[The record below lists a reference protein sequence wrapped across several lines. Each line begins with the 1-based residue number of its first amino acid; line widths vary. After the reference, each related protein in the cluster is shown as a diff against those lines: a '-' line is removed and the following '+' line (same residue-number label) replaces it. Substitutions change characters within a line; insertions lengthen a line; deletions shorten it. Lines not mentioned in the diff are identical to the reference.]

1 MTNLM
6 TKRVFIT
13 GISGFLASH
22 IALQLLKSGA
32 QVTGSLRSLNK
43 SDHTRKVLES
53 HGADT
58 SKLTFAE
65 LDLLND
71 KGWNEAIDGFDYLIH
86 TASPFVTT
94 MPKDP
99 QELVK
104 PAVEGTTR
112 AINAGLAAGV
122 KHIVLTS
129 SMVSI
134 AHGPG
139 HGHTAKLP
147 AQAWTNIKGDDVSA
161 YVLSK
166 TLAERKAWELVEAAG
181 CKDILT
187 VVNPGFILGPVLE
200 KDIGTSGG
208 LILKMLKGGFPGAP
222 NIGFSC
228 VDVRDAAAL
237 HIKAMDTQ
245 EFYGRRILA
254 SGEDIK
260 LVEIARDL
268 AQAFPQYAKK
278 LPTRQLPDFVV
289 KLVGL
294 FDGDARTA
302 SKSLGHKHNVDYTAT
317 EQLLG
322 TPLISNQKAARDMAK
337 SIIDLGLV

>member
-1 MTNLM
+1 MK
-6 TKRVFIT
+6 KRVFLT
-13 GISGFLASH
+13 GVSGFLASH

-32 QVTGSLRSLNK
+32 HVTGSLRSLGK
-43 SDHTRKVLES
+43 ADHTRRVLES

-58 SKLTFAE
+58 TNLSFTE
-65 LDLLND
+65 LDLLED
-71 KGWNEAIDGFDYLIH
+71 RGWNKAIEGSDYLIH

-104 PAVEGTTR
+104 PAVEGTRR
-112 AINAGLAAGV
+112 AINAGLAANV

-134 AHGPG
+134 AHG
-139 HGHTAKLP
+139 HGNSHTAKLTE
-147 AQAWTNIKGDDVSA
+147 ADWTNVDGDDVSA

-166 TLAERKAWELVEAAG
+166 TLAERKAWKLVEEAG
-181 CKDILT
+181 CKELLT
-187 VVNPGFILGPVLE
+187 VINPGFILGPVLE
-200 KDIGTSGG
+200 KDIGTSGA

-237 HIKAMDTQ
+237 HINALEAQ

-254 SGEDIK
+254 SGEDIQ
-260 LVEIARDL
+260 LVEIARAL
-268 AQAFPQYAKK
+268 AHDFPKYAKG

-294 FDGDARTA
+294 FDGDAKTA
-302 SKSLGHKHNVDYTAT
+302 SKSLGHKHNVDYSSAVK
-317 EQLLG
+317 LLG
-322 TPLISNQKAARDMAK
+322 RDLVSNRDSARAMAK
-337 SIIDLGLV
+337 SIIEQGLVEG